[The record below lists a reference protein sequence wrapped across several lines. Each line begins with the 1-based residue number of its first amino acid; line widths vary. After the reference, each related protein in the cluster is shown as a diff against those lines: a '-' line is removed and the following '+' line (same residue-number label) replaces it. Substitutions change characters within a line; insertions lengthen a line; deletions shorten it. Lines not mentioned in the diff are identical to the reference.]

1 MSNIYEPVKDFVS
14 RVHGFDGP
22 LREFFAEHPDLAL
35 NICMYQEKMMCIV
48 LESLKAA
55 ETHNERLR
63 EEIDAWIEE

>member
-1 MSNIYEPVKDFVS
+1 
-14 RVHGFDGP
+14 
-22 LREFFAEHPDLAL
+22 
-35 NICMYQEKMMCIV
+35 MYQEKMMCIV